1 VFRTLCYLLYL
12 RLLGVLTP
20 RDRLIERLQTELL
33 VARQQKAVL
42 YRHVKRPVYNERDR
56 VVLAALS
63 RVLSR
68 ERWGAFMVTPATLLA
83 WHRRFVARKWTRPH
97 RPPGRPSLA
106 PDVQA
111 LIVKMARENPRWGY
125 QRIKGEMGKL
135 GVHVSA
141 TAIAMLLRRKGIGP
155 GPRRGPT
162 WRQFLKAQAAGII
175 ACDFFTVE
183 SAFLR
188 SFYVL
193 FFIELSSRR
202 VHVTTAT
209 RHPDSPWVTQQA
221 RNLAMGFHDAGIQ
234 MRFLIR
240 DRDCKFSASFDEV
253 FETEGIR
260 IIRTPIRAPNANA
273 HAERWV
279 QTLRAECLDFSL
291 IVSEAHLD
299 RVLRTYVHHYNR
311 ARPHRALGLL
321 APEGT
326 GATAPVKDVPAIHRR
341 DVLGGLIHEYSR
353 AA

>member
-1 VFRTLCYLLYL
+1 MGTASGTNIRCRPDHAASLATLVRSQRSVTGFACVPHPLLPAVSP
-12 RLLGVLTP
+12 LLGVLTP

-97 RPPGRPSLA
+97 RPPGGPSLA

-202 VHVTTAT
+202 VHITTAT

-221 RNLAMGFHDAGIQ
+221 RNLAMGFHDAGI
-234 MRFLIR
+234 RCAFSSGIETASSLPLSTR
-240 DRDCKFSASFDEV
+240 SLRPKASASSERPS
-253 FETEGIR
+253 GP
-260 IIRTPIRAPNANA
+260 RTPMP
-273 HAERWV
+273 
-279 QTLRAECLDFSL
+279 TPSDGS
-291 IVSEAHLD
+291 
-299 RVLRTYVHHYNR
+299 
-311 ARPHRALGLL
+311 RPFEQSAW
-321 APEGT
+321 T
-326 GATAPVKDVPAIHRR
+326 
-341 DVLGGLIHEYSR
+341 SR
-353 AA
+353 